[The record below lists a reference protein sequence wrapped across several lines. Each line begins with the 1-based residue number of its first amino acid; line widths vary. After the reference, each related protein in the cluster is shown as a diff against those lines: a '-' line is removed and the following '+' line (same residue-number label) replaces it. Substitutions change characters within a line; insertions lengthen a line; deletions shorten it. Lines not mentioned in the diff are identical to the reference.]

1 MKQTCGNGYLE
12 DGEQCDCGTIEV
24 RRDNGAA
31 ARYPTKFMGESG
43 FYDTVIISFVLS
55 KDN

>member
-24 RRDNGAA
+24 RRDNSF
-31 ARYPTKFMGESG
+31 RI
-43 FYDTVIISFVLS
+43 VIKTLVSFSFVH
-55 KDN
+55 